1 MPPKNKYL
9 HFTLL
14 SNKTILIVQD
24 MKGGMLMVPCT
35 NNSGKRVCDISEDG
49 KFIIIRNRKN
59 LTRITANPDGTLK
72 IENIDAKLIA
82 S

>member
-1 MPPKNKYL
+1 
-9 HFTLL
+9 
-14 SNKTILIVQD
+14 
-24 MKGGMLMVPCT
+24 MLMVPCT